1 MGILADNGN
10 TNFLRN
16 TIHQLG
22 QILFVNNYFI
32 ISLSHSYI
40 PLLHVAL
47 TTRQVEQTEDILSSV
62 LLTKDLGNVIDVAY
76 IMYTQD
82 ILHRNIAEQRDLLL
96 GLLHVINRFIRTGMK
111 GGFIEV
117 MSRSEYKIRSTGR
130 L

>member
-1 MGILADNGN
+1 M
-10 TNFLRN
+10 
-16 TIHQLG
+16 
-22 QILFVNNYFI
+22 
-32 ISLSHSYI
+32 
-40 PLLHVAL
+40 AL

-117 MSRSEYKIRSTGR
+117 MSRSEYKIKSTGR

>member
-32 ISLSHSYI
+32 ISLSRSYI

-82 ILHRNIAEQRDLLL
+82 ILHRNITEQRDLLL